1 MLDEKSRRLS
11 FSISSTC
18 DDSPFDVPEV
28 PDSPWTFSPGGLSQ
42 PLLKTVFLV
51 RHGEALHN
59 VAEKSA
65 LQEALAGQESFDD
78 EMIKREVLEIAR
90 QSVLSDE
97 GLKDAPLSA
106 KGKEQAVSTAATIM
120 KMLLDDADLKPP
132 EAVFVSPLQRALQTA
147 AVMFPNHS
155 RVSVR
160 NLLRERCTGFPCD
173 ERSEGP
179 GLQSRKSFRHMSF
192 DDDEDEIA
200 VPLDY
205 DSDEVNAPFRRYKTW
220 PLIEEKP
227 MLRKR
232 TAGLGR
238 LLQDASAESVCL
250 VTHKAFLRELE
261 RGPFGRPAAS
271 EFGNCEVRVYD
282 VLINAD
288 GDILRADLRRAS

>member
-1 MLDEKSRRLS
+1 MPDEKPCRLS
-11 FSISSTC
+11 FSISSTY
-18 DDSPFDVPEV
+18 DDSPFGLPE
-28 PDSPWTFSPGGLSQ
+28 SPWTSTPGSLANEPLS
-42 PLLKTVFLV
+42 KTVFLV

-65 LQEALAGQESFDD
+65 LQQALADNNKTND
-78 EMIKREVLEIAR
+78 ETLHREAMEIAR
-90 QSVLSDE
+90 KSALSDE

-106 KGKEQAVSTAATIM
+106 KGKEQAVATAATIM

-132 EAVFVSPLQRALQTA
+132 EAIFVSPLQRALQTA

-155 RVSVR
+155 RVHVR

-173 ERSEGP
+173 ERSEGWDLA
-179 GLQSRKSFRHMSF
+179 GRKTFSYMSF
-192 DDDEDEIA
+192 DEDVEDVDCDLDDA
-200 VPLDY
+200 
-205 DSDEVNAPFRRYKTW
+205 EVNAPFRRYKTW

-232 TAGLGR
+232 TAGLGK

-261 RGPFGRPAAS
+261 RGPFNRPTAS
-271 EFGNCEVRVYD
+271 EFSNCEVRVYD
-282 VLINAD
+282 VFISE
-288 GDILRADLRRAS
+288 GDIVRADLRRAV